1 LKTIVIIGASGF
13 IGVNLI
19 HDLLKIKY
27 FNLIATT
34 RNISKAGNI
43 NNIKSKFFKL
53 IEVDLSDQKSILKA
67 IKPNCIVINLA
78 YNWHEGKAYNLK
90 LTNNLL
96 EVCGQVGIT
105 RFLHISTAAVVGCTV
120 SNLITEETKCN
131 PVTEYGITKLLMER
145 LVIEKSKG
153 LFESQVIRPT
163 SVFGPNGLPLKKLV
177 KCLMSESFIL
187 NNVRSC
193 LFGFRRMNLVNIK
206 NLTASIIFLMRHK
219 NKFYGEIYIVS
230 EDHSKNNNFNAIEKI
245 LMKKLSIPYYQN
257 HLILPSFFIK
267 FSLWALGRN
276 NISPDAIYS
285 TRKIRKLG
293 FKFPLRFT
301 SGLKIYANSILRL

>member
-1 LKTIVIIGASGF
+1 LKTIVVIGASGF
-13 IGVNLI
+13 IGQNLI
-19 HDLLKIKY
+19 RDLISKKSY
-27 FNLIATT
+27 QVIATT
-34 RNISKAGNI
+34 RSKYESFNRRF
-43 NNIKSKFFKL
+43 IKSKFLKL
-53 IEVDLSDQKSILKA
+53 VKVDLNNHKEILKV
-67 IKPNCIVINLA
+67 ITPNCIVINLA

-105 RFLHISTAAVVGCTV
+105 RFLHISTAAVVGRTV

-257 HLILPSFFIK
+257 HFILPSFFMK
-267 FSLWALGRN
+267 FFLWALRRS
-276 NISPDAIYS
+276 NIFPDAHYS
-285 TRKIRKLG
+285 ASKIRKLG
-293 FKFPLRFT
+293 FKFPLKFT
-301 SGLKIYANSILRL
+301 SGIKLFAISIKFF